1 MNAYT
6 VSRLALDAGVSVH
19 IVRDYLLRGLLRP
32 VACTPGGYGLF
43 DDAALQRLCFVR
55 AAFEAGIGLDAL
67 ARLCR
72 ALDAAD
78 GDEAAAQL
86 PCCVSSSSV
95 GAKRWPIWKCSW
107 PPCRPSRHSTRRV
120 CHEQPRALAVRD
132 AQTDHRL
139 PVGRTGC
146 ADLPL
151 PPAHPRCRAGRH
163 NRRCFP
169 RRALG
174 HRGARFDRPVP
185 SVPVAGVAGIQGRE

>member
-1 MNAYT
+1 MSAYT

-78 GDEAAAQL
+78 GDEAAA
-86 PCCVSSSSV
+86 SV
-95 GAKRWPIWKCSW
+95 GAKRWPIWRCSW

-139 PVGRTGC
+139 PVGRAGRAHLSLPF
-146 ADLPL
+146 ADSR
-151 PPAHPRCRAGRH
+151 HCAGRH
-163 NRRCFP
+163 DGRRVH
-169 RRALG
+169 RRVLG
-174 HRGARFDRPVP
+174 YRSPHADRFVRPVCDTTA
-185 SVPVAGVAGIQGRE
+185 AGLQRSIMSASH